1 MFVYNARGHRCVG
14 FVYIYGMKNQL
25 LIICLIVIC
34 FGCSR
39 KSVPVNDFF
48 ELGVSRTVVFDTG
61 HLIVETFK
69 VGKGDTLFR
78 KIVVDSS
85 WVDVK

>member
-1 MFVYNARGHRCVG
+1 
-14 FVYIYGMKNQL
+14 MKNQL
-25 LIICLIVIC
+25 LIICLFVIC

-39 KSVPVNDFF
+39 KSVPVNGDWVFPIGRMDFK
-48 ELGVSRTVVFDTG
+48 DTSFRNG
-61 HLIVETFK
+61 FLTTDSAGRVIFQVEVFK
-69 VGKGDTLFR
+69 VGKGDSLFR